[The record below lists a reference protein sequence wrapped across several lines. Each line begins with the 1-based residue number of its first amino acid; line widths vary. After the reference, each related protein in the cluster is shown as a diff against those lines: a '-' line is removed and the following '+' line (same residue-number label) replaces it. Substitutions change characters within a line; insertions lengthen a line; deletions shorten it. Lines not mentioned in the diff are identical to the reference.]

1 MIKRFVERFIFTA
14 IMGIMMACTESDGNV
29 FTVVT
34 DENYALAET
43 QVIFADYRDRIA
55 AVSGTGGTGV
65 FLHNTNAA
73 DPNDKT
79 VVRINFDTRYSMC
92 LLDLKEDAVLT
103 MPETGGRYQSAWFVT
118 EEHYNPM
125 AITAPGTYTLTEEM
139 MGSRYVLIIVRTL
152 VNMKDEKDMGVVTEL
167 QKQLKIEQADRG
179 SYEPSC
185 QWNMDEILAMRK
197 KYVEIATEKRL
208 AADDMFGKKGSLTQE
223 NHNCGVA
230 YGWGGFT
237 SDQAVYLS
245 YIPQNEEPCTLTLK
259 DVPVADNAFWSI
271 TIYDIEGYPQ
281 GDPYNINS
289 TFAARNEDGS
299 VTIHFGGDDKSVAN
313 YMEIFPGWTFILRLY
328 LPQEEYFN
336 KTWTKPELEYGK

>member
-139 MGSRYVLIIVRTL
+139 MGSRYALIIVRTL

-299 VTIHFGGDDKSVAN
+299 VTVHFGGDDKSVAN

>member
-185 QWNMDEILAMRK
+185 QWNMDEILSMRK

-299 VTIHFGGDDKSVAN
+299 VTVHFGGDDKSVAN